1 LKNEMLKKIAFFSIM
16 VEKTC
21 ISAYFCSMT
30 YKKTNRRDDDKRRGA
45 EGGRDNRGAEG
56 GRDSAKGKSYRG
68 AESGERGAKSREF
81 GAGSRD
87 RKPYSSDRPERKN
100 YSSDRPARS
109 DERGAGS
116 RDRKPYGSD
125 RPERKNYSSDRPER
139 KSYNSDRPA
148 RSDERGAG
156 SRDRKPYSSDRPER
170 KSNNSDRPARSD
182 ERGAGSRDRKPY
194 SSDRPERKNYSS
206 DRPERKSYS
215 SDRPERKSY
224 SSDRPARND
233 ERGAGSRDRK
243 PFSSDRPERK
253 SYTSDKPK
261 RKSSTSRTPAP
272 KPGPFDKFN
281 IDKMRE
287 AKAESMEKKERK
299 RPNSRRD
306 AERGRESA
314 NSRDFRGAER
324 AERGRD
330 SANSRGDRDAE
341 RAESRERGE
350 ERPARTERIERTERT
365 ERPERRSDSASEN
378 TRGKGVERRKTDPD
392 EEIRLNRYIANSGV
406 CSRRK
411 ADELIEKGEVT
422 VNDEV
427 IRELGYK
434 VKYTDKIKFQGKLLK
449 PGNLVYILL
458 NKPKDYITTT
468 DDPMERRT
476 VLDLTAKITNERIFP
491 VGRLDRNTTGL
502 LLLTNDGDLADKL
515 SHPRNQVR
523 KVYEVE
529 LDKSLIAKDFEQV
542 RDGVELEDGFAKV
555 DQISY
560 LDGKSKKFV
569 GVEIHIG
576 RNRIV
581 RRIFESLGYEVVR
594 LDRVIY
600 AGLTKKDL
608 SRGRCRMLSKEELIY
623 LKHLNK
629 Y

>member
-1 LKNEMLKKIAFFSIM
+1 
-16 VEKTC
+16 
-21 ISAYFCSMT
+21 MT

-45 EGGRDNRGAEG
+45 EGAGNRERKQHGSDRPA
-56 GRDSAKGKSYRG
+56 
-68 AESGERGAKSREF
+68 SGDERGARN
-81 GAGSRD
+81 RD
-87 RKPYSSDRPERKN
+87 RKPYSSDRPVRKS
-100 YSSDRPARS
+100 YHTDRPARE
-109 DERGAGS
+109 DERGAG
-116 RDRKPYGSD
+116 
-125 RPERKNYSSDRPER
+125 N
-139 KSYNSDRPA
+139 
-148 RSDERGAG
+148 
-156 SRDRKPYSSDRPER
+156 RDRKPYSSDKPVR
-170 KSNNSDRPARSD
+170 KSYHSDRPARGD
-182 ERGAGSRDRKPY
+182 ERGAGNRDRKPY
-194 SSDRPERKNYSS
+194 SSDKPV
-206 DRPERKSYS
+206 RKSYH
-215 SDRPERKSY
+215 
-224 SSDRPARND
+224 SDRPARED
-233 ERGAGSRDRK
+233 ERGAGNRDRK
-243 PFSSDRPERK
+243 PYS
-253 SYTSDKPK
+253 SDKPK
-261 RKSSTSRTPAP
+261 RKSSTSRTPAA

-287 AKAESMEKKERK
+287 AKAESLEKKERK
-299 RPNSRRD
+299 RPTIRRD
-306 AERGRESA
+306 AEKGRPNA
-314 NSRDFRGAER
+314 NSKDLRGAER
-324 AERGRD
+324 AESKKRG
-330 SANSRGDRDAE
+330 AVN
-341 RAESRERGE
+341 REPRVE
-350 ERPARTERIERTERT
+350 KRTEKISDKVTEAKGFERRRTE
-365 ERPERRSDSASEN
+365 
-378 TRGKGVERRKTDPD
+378 PD
-392 EEIRLNRYIANSGV
+392 ELIRLNRFIANSGV

-422 VNDEV
+422 VNGEV
-427 IRELGYK
+427 IRELGFK
-434 VKYTDKIKFQGKLLK
+434 VKYSDKIKFEGKLLK
-449 PGNLVYILL
+449 PGKLVYVLL
-458 NKPKDYITTT
+458 NKPKDFITTT

-476 VLDLTAKITNERIFP
+476 VLDLTSKITNERIFP

-529 LDKSLIAKDFEQV
+529 LDKSLVAKDFEKV
-542 RDGVELEDGFAKV
+542 RDGLELEDGFAKV

>member
-1 LKNEMLKKIAFFSIM
+1 MLKKIAFFSIM

-21 ISAYFCSMT
+21 FSAYFCSMT
-30 YKKTNRRDDDKRRGA
+30 YKKTNRRDDDKRR
-45 EGGRDNRGAEG
+45 DRGAEG

-68 AESGERGAKSREF
+68 AEGAESRERGTGSRE
-81 GAGSRD
+81 
-87 RKPYSSDRPERKN
+87 RKPYGT
-100 YSSDRPARS
+100 RS

-116 RDRKPYGSD
+116 R
-125 RPERKNYSSDRPER
+125 ERKQ
-139 KSYNSDRPA
+139 
-148 RSDERGAG
+148 
-156 SRDRKPYSSDRPER
+156 
-170 KSNNSDRPARSD
+170 
-182 ERGAGSRDRKPY
+182 
-194 SSDRPERKNYSS
+194 
-206 DRPERKSYS
+206 
-215 SDRPERKSY
+215 Y

-233 ERGAGSRDRK
+233 ERGAGSRERK
-243 PFSSDRPERK
+243 QYGSERPERK
-253 SYTSDKPK
+253 SYSSEKPK
-261 RKSSTSRTPAP
+261 RKSSTSRTPAA

-287 AKAESMEKKERK
+287 AKQESLEKKERGG
-299 RPNSRRD
+299 RRGAGSR
-306 AERGRESA
+306 ERGAGSREYGA
-314 NSRDFRGAER
+314 GSREYGAGSRERGAGREER
-324 AERGRD
+324 AERT
-330 SANSRGDRDAE
+330 DRTD
-341 RAESRERGE
+341 
-350 ERPARTERIERTERT
+350 RTERGPRTERATRTERTNRTERT
-365 ERPERRSDSASEN
+365 ERAPRTERPVRAERTTRPERTERSDRAEAPAEN
-378 TRGKGVERRKTDPD
+378 TRSKGFERKKTDPD
-392 EEIRLNRYIANSGV
+392 AEIRLNRYIANSGV

-411 ADELIEKGEVT
+411 ADELIEKGEVS
-422 VNDEV
+422 VNGEIV
-427 IRELGYK
+427 RELGYK
-434 VKYTDKIKFQGKLLK
+434 VKYSDKIKFQGKLLK
-449 PGNLVYILL
+449 PGNLVYVLL
-458 NKPKDYITTT
+458 NKPKDFITTM

-476 VLDLTAKITNERIFP
+476 VIDLTAKITNERIFP

-529 LDKSLIAKDFEQV
+529 LDKSLIAKDFEKV
-542 RDGVELEDGFAKV
+542 REGVELEDGPAKV

-608 SRGRCRMLSKEELIY
+608 PRGRCRLLTKEELIY

>member
-1 LKNEMLKKIAFFSIM
+1 MLKKIAFFSIM

-30 YKKTNRRDDDKRRGA
+30 YKKTNRREDDTRR
-45 EGGRDNRGAEG
+45 DRGAEG
-56 GRDSAKGKSYRG
+56 GRDSEKGKSYRG
-68 AESGERGAKSREF
+68 AESGERGAKS
-81 GAGSRD
+81 S
-87 RKPYSSDRPERKN
+87 
-100 YSSDRPARS
+100 
-109 DERGAGS
+109 ERGAGS

-125 RPERKNYSSDRPER
+125 RPERKSYSSDRPER
-139 KSYNSDRPA
+139 KSY
-148 RSDERGAG
+148 
-156 SRDRKPYSSDRPER
+156 
-170 KSNNSDRPARSD
+170 NSDRPARSD

-206 DRPERKSYS
+206 DRPERKSYNSDRPARSDERGAGSRDRKPYGSDRPERKNYS

-224 SSDRPARND
+224 SSDRPARSDERGAGSRDRKPYSSDRPERKSYNSDRPARND

-243 PFSSDRPERK
+243 PYSSDRPERK

-306 AERGRESA
+306 AERGRDSA

-324 AERGRD
+324 AESRERGVG
-330 SANSRGDRDAE
+330 SRERGEERAERTARPE
-341 RAESRERGE
+341 RAESRERGAARP
-350 ERPARTERIERTERT
+350 ERAESREHGAART
-365 ERPERRSDSASEN
+365 ERRSDSASEN